1 MQTEPPVPPIPLKPN
16 DAPGKL
22 RAWEFGLIFLVVFS
36 PLLAV
41 SIYTVITGS
50 PLNGGTPGKAFTITG
65 ILTELGGLALL
76 YYVLFRQGRN
86 LGSLGFS
93 FSWKDILRSI
103 LVIVLAYVALVA
115 WWVAIVAVYRSLG
128 WTPNAAAQNVEFMRG
143 MFSISG
149 VLFLL
154 LNPFFEE
161 LLVRAYVIS
170 EIQFFTGSSIA
181 AVLASVIIQS
191 AYHLYQGVLPALLT
205 TAIFSV
211 FSLYYWKTRRIMPV
225 ILAHM
230 FFDLVALIRIH

>member
-1 MQTEPPVPPIPLKPN
+1 MQTEEPATPIPIN
-16 DAPGKL
+16 SDNAPRNL

-50 PLNGGTPGKAFTITG
+50 HLVGSLPARAFTLTG

-76 YYVLFRQGRN
+76 RYVLFRQGRN

-93 FSWKDILRSI
+93 LSWKDIPRSI
-103 LVIVLAYVALVA
+103 FVIVLSYVALFS
-115 WWVAIVAVYRSLG
+115 WWFGIVAVYSGFGR
-128 WTPNAAAQNVEFMRG
+128 TPNTATQNVEFMSG
-143 MFSISG
+143 MFSVTG

-170 EIQFFTGSSIA
+170 EIQFLTGSS
-181 AVLASVIIQS
+181 VLAVFSSVIIQS

-205 TAIFSV
+205 TAIFTV
-211 FSLYYWKTRRIMPV
+211 FSLYYLLTKRITPV

-230 FFDLVALIRIH
+230 FFDLFALVRTH

>member
-1 MQTEPPVPPIPLKPN
+1 MQIEPPVPPIPLKPS

-50 PLNGGTPGKAFTITG
+50 HLNGGTPGKAFTITG

-128 WTPNAAAQNVEFMRG
+128 RTPNAAAQNVEFMSG
-143 MFSISG
+143 MFSVSG

-230 FFDLVALIRIH
+230 FFDLVALIRIR